1 MKSSNFIELKVN
13 QTAFFQELLP
23 REQEYLL
30 DNYQPK
36 EYQFICAYTR
46 SYPNLGVNSTQ
57 QSESYHSVIKSLVN
71 QQMPL
76 AESVRRIKEHIQE
89 IGVVYDTDI
98 NKQRTKAPRLL
109 DRRAFTKIK
118 HLLTWYSPGKLYYLL
133 LLVIFSL
140 LYIFEELLAKK
151 WEATKQM
158 GDAIEANEEEEIYFN
173 MNDCDSQYPLECE
186 LPL

>member
-1 MKSSNFIELKVN
+1 MELEAN
-13 QTAFFQELLP
+13 WTALLQELLP

-30 DNYQPK
+30 VNYQPK
-36 EYQFICAYTR
+36 EHQFIRAYTR

-57 QSESYHSVIKSLVN
+57 RSELYHNVIKSLVN
-71 QQMPL
+71 RQMPL
-76 AESVRRIKEHIQE
+76 ADSMRRIKEHIQE

-98 NKQRTKAPRLL
+98 NKQRTKASRLL
-109 DRRAFTKIK
+109 DRRAFAKIK
-118 HLLTWYSPGKLYYLL
+118 HLLTWYSLGKLYHLL

-140 LYIFEELLAKK
+140 MYIFEELLAKE

-158 GDAIEANEEEEIYFN
+158 GDAIKANEEEEIYFN
-173 MNDCDSQYPLECE
+173 MNDCNSQCLFECE